1 MQVTNVNLYKDFSFD
16 SYLALPGYSYSSFK
30 KGNFTPTEKMK
41 LGTSVHQFMLEPS
54 KYNHENRD
62 VIYPIANVLI
72 KDLGPMLPFLDA
84 ELSVTCDFEH
94 DGYVMPYR
102 GRVDLVRMGSLVIDL
117 KISEI
122 PLNRSIDFFGYAEQ
136 LTGYCLAMGCDT
148 GMIIRACPKTFKT
161 EKVTI
166 RKNVQW
172 WERKV
177 IQHGEWNIDNI
188 IKF

>member
-16 SYLALPGYSYSSFK
+16 NYLQLPGYSYSSFK
-30 KGNFTPTEKMK
+30 KGNFKPTEKMK
-41 LGTSVHQFMLEPS
+41 LGTYVHQYLLEPE

-62 VIYPIANVLI
+62 VVDPIANALI
-72 KDLGPMLPFLDA
+72 NDLGPMLPFLDA

-102 GRVDLVRMGSLVIDL
+102 GRVDLVRSGAIVIDL

-136 LTGYCLAMGCDT
+136 LTGYCLALNCDT
-148 GMIIRACPKTFKT
+148 GLIIRANPKTLKI
-161 EKVTI
+161 EKATI
-166 RKNVQW
+166 RKNPQW

-177 IQHGEWNIDNI
+177 LAHGIPINNF
-188 IKF
+188 KF